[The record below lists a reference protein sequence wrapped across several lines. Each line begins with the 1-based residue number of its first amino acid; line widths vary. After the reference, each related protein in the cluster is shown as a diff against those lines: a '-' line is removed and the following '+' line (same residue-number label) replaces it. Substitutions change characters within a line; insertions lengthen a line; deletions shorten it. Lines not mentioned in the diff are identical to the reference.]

1 MEDGKLNASSLK
13 GAGIIA
19 MLVVTFLVAGTLF
32 GSGTFSNAPGAQTG
46 DSASAQLVA
55 PINDPQMTKAVQI
68 AQRSGSTTGWSAH
81 KSSGPKFT
89 FEAVGGPV
97 VLTIEEINAAN
108 ANYRQ
113 LKQISNMRKGKK
125 FTHPS
130 SSDAFGSADSWGRE

>member
-1 MEDGKLNASSLK
+1 MEGGKLNASSLK

-19 MLVVTFLVAGTLF
+19 AIVVTYLVAGTLY

-55 PINDPQMTKAVQI
+55 PINDPQMTKAVQL
-68 AQRSGSTTGWSAH
+68 AQRSGPTTGWSVH

-89 FEAVGGPV
+89 FEAVGGAV
-97 VLTIEEINAAN
+97 ELTIEEINAAN

-113 LKQISNMRKGKK
+113 LKKISSMRKGKK
-125 FTHPS
+125 FTHS
-130 SSDAFGSADSWGRE
+130 NSSDAYGSADSWGRE